1 MSYSIF
7 IVGLGLIGGSIGL
20 ALKDKWIRFGYDID
34 KNIEKMAY
42 EMGAIDELVNLEE
55 GLKKDLILISI
66 PVQFIPEFLE
76 NNKYKI
82 PKSSIVIDTG
92 SSKREVINKMSELNC
107 YYIGGHPI
115 AGKERSG
122 IINIDKELF
131 KNKIFVLT
139 KENNLDDEKLE
150 IVLKMIKDIESKEV
164 FLSKDE
170 HDYIFS
176 LLSHFPYIL
185 SLSLFYFIYKKEGE
199 SILKYSGSGLKDMTR
214 IASGDPIMSY
224 GFVKTNLDNI
234 KTVVYSFS
242 NFLINFLET
251 IENDEFLELIKKIK
265 KERDKIW

>member
-1 MSYSIF
+1 MFYSIF

-34 KNIEKMAY
+34 KNVEKRAY
-42 EMGAIDELVNLEE
+42 IRGVVDEVIDLEE

-76 NNKYKI
+76 KNKNKI
-82 PKSSIVIDTG
+82 GSLSIVIDTG
-92 SSKREVINKMSELNC
+92 STKREVIKKMNKLNC

-115 AGKERSG
+115 AGKEKSG
-122 IINIDKELF
+122 IDNIDKELF

-139 KENNLDDEKLE
+139 KENNLDDEKLR

-164 FLSKDE
+164 FLSIDE
-170 HDYIFS
+170 HDYFFS

-185 SLSLFYFIYKKEGE
+185 SLSLFNFIYKNEGNR
-199 SILKYSGSGLKDMTR
+199 ILKYSGSGLKDMTR

-224 GFVKTNLDNI
+224 GFLITNLDNI
-234 KTVVYSFS
+234 KKVAHSFID
-242 NFLINFLET
+242 FFIDFLEK
-251 IENDEFLELIKKIK
+251 IENDEFLELIKEIK